1 MESLIES
8 GKVLVEVTRETIQQS
23 QGNLR
28 VAYQA
33 LQGSSAAI
41 ERSRQLIARSDQ
53 TVSDL
58 RNGVLGSHM
67 AARIP

>member
-1 MESLIES
+1 MESFIES
-8 GKVLVEVTRETIQQS
+8 GKVLVA
-23 QGNLR
+23 GDLR

-58 RNGVLGSHM
+58 RNGVLGSHV
-67 AARIP
+67 AARIS